1 MNMRTVHPRAVL
13 LPMIGVLALALAAC
27 TSGNASPSSSS
38 PSAAASASASG
49 PIQRGGTLTIAI
61 EDDIRAGG
69 NLQAHDVVDNTVY
82 GSTVFDPLFTVSRNG
97 NPAPAL
103 ATGATPSD
111 GNLTWTFTI
120 RQGVKFTDGKPFNA
134 ESVKE
139 NLDAFLNAKNASP
152 VAADLADIKSYSVT
166 GPYTIVIQLHTPYAH
181 LPNIFMDNAYMAEM
195 NPYNPNVPVGT
206 GPYEFVSH
214 VVGNELTFK
223 RNPDY
228 WRGEPPLNEV
238 VFKVITTPQLATL
251 DLEKGIVDMVP
262 EYLDATSIDAL
273 SKQSGINLY
282 SAKGTDN
289 YQAFFDFQKAR
300 TGGYKNA
307 ADIRQGL
314 ADLIDTQ
321 QLVPPLIGSF
331 GTLATQPIPS
341 GEAGY
346 DPSITPWP
354 FNPTEG
360 ETLLAEGGIPKG
372 GTISLYAIQRT
383 DLCSVATAFQ
393 AQLNSLGYHATLQC
407 LENEVAATVLRNYQ
421 WDMFFW
427 HNGEGN
433 LASATFQD
441 IWAITNAPNPPN
453 DIFTLRDPQLQ
464 NVINAMVATTD
475 TSQYEKLVQ
484 QASQIV
490 VKQQI
495 ATIPLYFD
503 TVWIAARSNVH
514 GIVANAQDDY
524 GLLMN
529 AMTTVWKS

>member
-38 PSAAASASASG
+38 PSAAASAASAG

-82 GSTVFDPLFTVSRNG
+82 GSTVFDPLFTVSKSG

-103 ATGATPSD
+103 ATAATPSD

-152 VAADLADIKSYSVT
+152 VAADLADIKSYNVT
-166 GPYTIVIQLHTPYAH
+166 GPYTIVIHLDTPYAH

-228 WRGEPPLNEV
+228 WRGDPPLNEV

-262 EYLDATSIDAL
+262 EYLDSTSIDAL

-289 YQAFFDFQKAR
+289 YQAFLDFQKAR

-307 ADIRQGL
+307 ADVRQGL

-331 GTLATQPIPS
+331 GTLATQPIPA

-354 FNPTEG
+354 FDPTQG
-360 ETLLAEGGIPKG
+360 EKLLAEGGIPKG

-383 DLCSVATAFQ
+383 DLCAVATAFQ

-514 GIVANAQDDY
+514 GVVANAQDDY